1 MYEPTVPPSLANRPN
16 GLGVA
21 TSQRRKTLMENT
33 QDELKAHLMESD
45 EEFRRLAKEHSQYH
59 VQLEALEAKSHLTPQ
74 EEIEEHRLKK
84 LKLHLKD
91 QMNGIISRYRGQ
103 HVA

>member
-1 MYEPTVPPSLANRPN
+1 
-16 GLGVA
+16 
-21 TSQRRKTLMENT
+21 MENT

-59 VQLEALEAKSHLTPQ
+59 VQLEALEAKPHLTPQ